1 MRKLNKFA
9 LMGAI
14 ALTGTAGFTACSS
27 DDALTDVAPSI
38 SGETVKTQFAIN
50 IPHAGEQG
58 TRMSDAITQAAKD
71 AKFRG
76 ITNIHLIP
84 FALENTPSAA
94 SNPLQSTEHL
104 HYNAI
109 TLPQID
115 EETETTSGLAS
126 GTNSK
131 VYNDVDIAIG
141 VNAFLFY
148 GEAIADTETGLDQ
161 QQANG
166 VLNPSYATS
175 GLNAG
180 AELSTIS
187 FNLQDILGDQNV
199 TTSQDAL
206 VKLLNAVAGATGTNS
221 KKWSDV
227 TEQENATLHEYYQ
240 NLIEMKA
247 GSANS
252 IRLALQDLYNAMGSP
267 RVSDTEGL
275 KAAIQSAILG
285 PSNAN
290 FTVNGTAPNATL
302 TYAESFAGKDYPTAF
317 NLPDGAGQIDWDT
330 NTFKYI
336 DNADNTGLNVGALSS
351 YVYPASLYYWTNSSI
366 KTATTAQGN
375 NYATQGSWD
384 NVLSNLY
391 TNTREVEATTQSVA
405 LEKTVNYGVGRLDI
419 YAKFAEGSISDKGN
433 EEVTFPQNGFQLTGV
448 LIGGQKNVG
457 WNFQPTGSTE
467 YTIYD
472 AAVADNT
479 YITRTK
485 PSSPNTRTLVLETAG
500 VTTSPFESKNI
511 ALEFINNSNEAFQ
524 GVDGI
529 VPVGGKF
536 YLVGTITS
544 DAQHPKVFQQDYYT
558 TANVS
563 INSLEN
569 AYNCIPDLRTPQ
581 LELGLSVDLTWQ
593 QGLEADITID

>member
-1 MRKLNKFA
+1 MIMRKLNKFA

-27 DDALTDVAPSI
+27 DDVLGENGPSI
-38 SGETVKTQFAIN
+38 SSGETVKTQFAIN
-50 IPHAGEQG
+50 IPHAQG
-58 TRMSDAITQAAKD
+58 TRMSDAITQAD
-71 AKFRG
+71 NTTFRG
-76 ITNIHLIP
+76 MDNIRLIP
-84 FALENTPSAA
+84 FDLETTPSSA
-94 SNPLQSTEHL
+94 SKPLQGTEDL
-104 HYNAI
+104 RYNAI
-109 TLPQID
+109 ILPQIAEND
-115 EETETTSGLAS
+115 GLAT

-141 VNAFLFY
+141 VDAFLFY
-148 GEAIADTETGLDQ
+148 GEAITDTESGLDEE
-161 QQANG
+161 QANG

-175 GLNAG
+175 GLNSG
-180 AELSTIS
+180 ALLSTIS
-187 FNLQDILGDQNV
+187 FDLQSILGTQDVTASQN
-199 TTSQDAL
+199 AL
-206 VKLLNAVAGATGTNS
+206 VTLLNAVAGTTGTNS
-221 KKWSDV
+221 KKWSEV
-227 TEQENATLHEYYQ
+227 TEQENAALHEYYQ
-240 NLIEMKA
+240 SLIGLKA

-366 KTATTAQGN
+366 KTATTPQGD
-375 NYATQGSWD
+375 NYTGKTSWND
-384 NVLSNLY
+384 VLSDLY
-391 TNTREVEATTQSVA
+391 TNTREVEANTQSVA
-405 LEKTVNYGVGRLDI
+405 LEQTINYAVGRLDI
-419 YAKFAEGSISDKGN
+419 YAQFENGQISDAKD
-433 EEVTFPQNGFQLTGV
+433 EEVTFPATGFQLTGV

-457 WNFQPTGSTE
+457 WNFQPTGTTE

-472 AAVADNT
+472 AAVKTGT

-485 PSSPNTRTLVLETAG
+485 PGTPNTRTLVLETEG
-500 VTTSPFESKNI
+500 VATDPFETKYI
-511 ALEFINNSNEAFQ
+511 ALEFVNNSNEAFQ

-536 YLVGTITS
+536 YLVGEITS
-544 DAQHPKVFQQDYYT
+544 NTAHPKVFQQDYYT
-558 TANVS
+558 TANVKIS
-563 INSLEN
+563 SLKK

-593 QGLEADITID
+593 QGLTDDVVIE